1 MPSLEEM
8 ASKGAEKLTRK
19 ADIMARNYDAAKSRM
34 KAHYGAVGF
43 GPTRTSN
50 YNAAID
56 AARYRIPDVNKWRE
70 NWLDA
75 MRQ

>member
-19 ADIMARNYDAAKSRM
+19 ADIMKRNYDAAKSRL
-34 KAHYGAVGF
+34 KAHYGAVCF
-43 GPTRTSN
+43 GPTRTAN
-50 YNAAID
+50 YNSAID
-56 AARYRIPDVNKWRE
+56 AAAYRTPDVTKWRE
-70 NWLDA
+70 NWIAA